1 MKALLLAVAGVFL
14 LAHVLYRAGLR
25 CNVTPSMPVG
35 LYRLVEGLP
44 DRGDPVAFCL
54 DSCGVFPDLAK
65 EREYLKP
72 GSCACGLCP
81 LLKKLAALPGDTL
94 VIDAE
99 GIHILPPGGADFRL
113 WPHSRIKTVDSQG
126 RPVPSALTAGVIPP
140 GQALTLGQHP
150 GSFDSRYFGFVPLA
164 ALHKAEPVWIFT
176 PAR

>member
-1 MKALLLAVAGVFL
+1 MKALPLIMIVLLAL
-14 LAHVLYRAGLR
+14 SYHAGLR
-25 CNVTPSMPVG
+25 FNVTPSMPVG

-44 DRGDPVAFCL
+44 DRGDPVAFRL
-54 DSCGVFPDLAK
+54 DGNGPFSRLA
-65 EREYLKP
+65 EDRRYLP
-72 GSCACGLCP
+72 GSRRP
-81 LLKKLAALPGDTL
+81 FLKKLAGLPGDTL

-140 GQALTLGQHP
+140 GQALALGQHP

>member
-1 MKALLLAVAGVFL
+1 MKAVLLTVAGVVL
-14 LAHVLYRAGLR
+14 LAQFSGLR
-25 CNVTPSMPVG
+25 FNGTPSMPVG
-35 LYRLVEGLP
+35 LYRLVGDLP

-54 DSCGVFPDLAK
+54 NDGPFPDLAQ
-65 EREYLKP
+65 ERDYLKP
-72 GSCACGLCP
+72 GSCPRGLRP

-164 ALHKAEPVWIFT
+164 ALHKAEQVWIFT

>member
-1 MKALLLAVAGVFL
+1 MKALPLIMAGAVLLAL
-14 LAHVLYRAGLR
+14 SHHAGLR
-25 CNVTPSMPVG
+25 FNVTPSMPVG

-44 DRGDPVAFCL
+44 DRGDPVAFRL
-54 DSCGVFPDLAK
+54 DGNGPFSRLADD
-65 EREYLKP
+65 RHYLP
-72 GSCACGLCP
+72 GSRCP

>member
-1 MKALLLAVAGVFL
+1 MKALPLIMAGAVLLAQFS
-14 LAHVLYRAGLR
+14 GLR
-25 CNVTPSMPVG
+25 FNVTPSMPVG
-35 LYRLVEGLP
+35 LYRLVGELP
-44 DRGDPVAFCL
+44 ERGDPVAFCL
-54 DSCGVFPDLAK
+54 DGNGPFSRLA
-65 EREYLKP
+65 EDRRYIP
-72 GSCACGLCP
+72 GSRCP
-81 LLKKLAALPGDTL
+81 LLKKLAALPDDTL

-99 GIHILPPGGADFRL
+99 GIHILPPGGADFHL